1 MPHTAAFRHEVM
13 LYDSAEAFVD
23 EAAPF
28 VRDAVAAGEP
38 VMVAIAAEKI
48 ALLRAR
54 LGDDADGVVFADM
67 AELGANPARI
77 IPAWQEFVDA
87 NAASGRPMR
96 GIGEP
101 IWADRSPT
109 ELVEC
114 QCHEALL
121 NVAFADASDFHLLCP
136 YDTVQLDRDV
146 IAEAEASHP
155 FVDGAESDS
164 YRGDH
169 AVPQFVAPLPEPPAD
184 AGIHPIA
191 LDSLADLRL
200 VIAAEGERAG
210 LSRQR
215 THDVVLAVH
224 EIATNSIRH
233 GGGRGVLRVWREAD
247 TLICDIRDSGR
258 IARQPLVGRVRP
270 ALGQAGGWGL
280 WLANQLCDLVQL
292 RELPDGSV
300 VRLHQHLET
309 GH

>member
-1 MPHTAAFRHEVM
+1 MPQTASFRHEVM
-13 LYDSAEAFVD
+13 LYDSPETFVE

-28 VRDAVAAGEP
+28 IRDAVSAGEP
-38 VMVAIAAEKI
+38 IMVAIGAEKI
-48 ALLRAR
+48 ELLRTW
-54 LGDDADGVVFADM
+54 LGEDADWVVFADM

-77 IPAWQEFVDA
+77 IPAWQEFVDE

-121 NVAFADASDFHLLCP
+121 NVAFANAADFHLICP
-136 YDTVQLDRDV
+136 YDTAQLDGDV

-155 FVDGAESDS
+155 FVAGAPSAA

-169 AVPQFVAPLPEPPAD
+169 AVPQFAAPLPHPPAD
-184 AGIHPIA
+184 AGIHEITR
-191 LDSLADLRL
+191 DTLADLRHL
-200 VIAAEGERAG
+200 TAAEGARAG
-210 LSRQR
+210 LSAQR
-215 THDVVLAVH
+215 THDLVLAVH
-224 EIATNSIRH
+224 EIATNSVRH
-233 GGGRGVLRVWREAD
+233 GGGRGVLRVWLEDD
-247 TLICDIRDSGR
+247 TLICDVRDSGR
-258 IARQPLVGRVRP
+258 ISVQPLVGRVRP

-292 RELPDGSV
+292 RELPHGSA
-300 VRLHQHLET
+300 VRLHQRAR
-309 GH
+309 